1 MVLMPDPIPADR
13 SIMPDNAPHNALR
26 HHVSGA
32 VERGEAEPI
41 TAINTDAPHI
51 YWVRKR
57 SGIAGQYAITAR
69 VGYPDEAP
77 RDVTFIGSV
86 YGGPVIM
93 RTEVS
98 RNVST
103 LEEAQWWETK
113 TVETFVTDPA
123 RFGDF
128 GEAWVRAFF
137 AAS

>member
-1 MVLMPDPIPADR
+1 MTTPTVRETTITREGAR
-13 SIMPDNAPHNALR
+13 IMPDH
-26 HHVSGA
+26 
-32 VERGEAEPI
+32 I
-41 TAINTDAPHI
+41 TTADAPTI
-51 YWVRKR
+51 ERVRK
-57 SGIAGQYAITAR
+57 SAGIAGQYAVTAR
-69 VGYPDEAP
+69 VRYPGEPA

-123 RFGDF
+123 RFGEF